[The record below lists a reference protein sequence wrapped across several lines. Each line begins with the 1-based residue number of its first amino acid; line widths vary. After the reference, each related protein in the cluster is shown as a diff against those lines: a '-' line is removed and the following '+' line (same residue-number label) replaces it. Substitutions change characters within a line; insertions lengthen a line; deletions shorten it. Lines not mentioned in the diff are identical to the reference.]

1 MKKLIKPIMNPWH
14 SNARAARAPGFLQ
27 GWNGFCLDRLWLLCQ
42 LNFKSFGRPI
52 QGAGESRGLGELVFP
67 RHARRLLTAFCM
79 EALGLRRPYEGSI
92 PRPVK

>member
-1 MKKLIKPIMNPWH
+1 
-14 SNARAARAPGFLQ
+14 
-27 GWNGFCLDRLWLLCQ
+27 LLCQ
-42 LNFKSFGRPI
+42 PNFKSSERTI
-52 QGAGESRGLGELVFP
+52 HGAGESRGSGELVFP